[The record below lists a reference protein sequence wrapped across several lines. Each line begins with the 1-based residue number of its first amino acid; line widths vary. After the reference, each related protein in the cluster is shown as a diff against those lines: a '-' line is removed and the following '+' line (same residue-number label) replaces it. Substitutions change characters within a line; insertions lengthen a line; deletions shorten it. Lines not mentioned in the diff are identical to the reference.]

1 MFFYE
6 KIEPQ
11 SEKKT
16 ISIEEKS
23 QQLQYNKLL
32 PDRSYHK
39 LGVHLSLKQ
48 ILRFFMRKK
57 EVNPMQC
64 DCPIPFEAR
73 YIWLQDPKLKIK
85 SIRKFSL

>member
-32 PDRSYHK
+32 PDRLYYK

-48 ILRFFMRKK
+48 ILHFFFMRKK
-57 EVNPMQC
+57 EVNPMEC
-64 DCPIPFEAR
+64 DCPIPSGALLYMVIE
-73 YIWLQDPKLKIK
+73 
-85 SIRKFSL
+85 SIINN